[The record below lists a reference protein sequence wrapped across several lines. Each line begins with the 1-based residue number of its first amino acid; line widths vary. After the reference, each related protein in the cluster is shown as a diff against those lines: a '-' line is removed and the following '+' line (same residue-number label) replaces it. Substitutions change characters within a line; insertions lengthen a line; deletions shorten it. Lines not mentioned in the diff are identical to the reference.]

1 VKALISPISFVQ
13 NRYGF
18 ELTNLTLK
26 PLRGSLLLLR
36 HVFTQSLHAGIMQ
49 VFKRPLSCWFNA
61 MPSNKTPK
69 SKQPIDRFSQTIGHS
84 RFIVL
89 LAVIAVLLVAVSL
102 FLLGTIQAVVSV
114 WHAWSDV
121 FHGDLHTSRLTVE
134 FLEIVSV
141 MLKAVVF
148 YIIGVGL
155 YSLFVAP
162 LNITISLGVQT
173 LYDLE
178 SKIVSVVVVILG
190 VTFLQHFIQWKDPLE
205 TLLFGGAVALVVAPL
220 VLFQRYAHK
229 AKEEQ
234 KAHSP
239 DEQTR
244 AQRSMFEED
253 HEKAE
258 ITPEMEQGTRK
269 PTDRRPNDS

>member
-1 VKALISPISFVQ
+1 
-13 NRYGF
+13 
-18 ELTNLTLK
+18 
-26 PLRGSLLLLR
+26 
-36 HVFTQSLHAGIMQ
+36 
-49 VFKRPLSCWFNA
+49 
-61 MPSNKTPK
+61 MPSRHPPDPP
-69 SKQPIDRFSQTIGHS
+69 PIDRFSQIIGHS

-114 WHAWSDV
+114 WGAWTDV
-121 FHGDLHTSRLTVE
+121 FAGELHSTHLTVE

-148 YIIGVGL
+148 YMIGVGL

-190 VTFLQHFIQWKDPLE
+190 VTFLQHFILWKEPIA
-205 TLLFGGAVALVVAPL
+205 TLQFGGAMALAVAPL
-220 VLFQRYAHK
+220 VLFQRFTHK

-234 KAHSP
+234 NAHKP
-239 DEQTR
+239 DEQAR

-253 HEKAE
+253 DEKAE
-258 ITPEMEQGTRK
+258 IATGHEHRADEAADGKPGQAVTSARGQRK
-269 PTDRRPNDS
+269 DRQ

>member
-1 VKALISPISFVQ
+1 
-13 NRYGF
+13 
-18 ELTNLTLK
+18 
-26 PLRGSLLLLR
+26 LL
-36 HVFTQSLHAGIMQ
+36 A
-49 VFKRPLSCWFNA
+49 A
-61 MPSNKTPK
+61 MPPDDTPK
-69 SKQPIDRFSQTIGHS
+69 SQPIDRFSQAIGHS

-102 FLLGTIQAVVSV
+102 FLLGTIQAVVGV
-114 WHAWSDV
+114 WGAWSGVFAGDV
-121 FHGDLHTSRLTVE
+121 RSTHLTVK

-190 VTFLQHFIQWKDPLE
+190 VTFLEHFILWEDPLA
-205 TLLFGGAVALVVAPL
+205 TLQFGGAMALGVAPL

-239 DEQTR
+239 NEQAR

-258 ITPEMEQGTRK
+258 ISTEPEHGASRSPDTGSDK
-269 PTDRRPNDS
+269 S